1 MAKAQS
7 PAAAEEGEVAEAHSA
22 NSSSAGSAAEEHGL
36 GISESSAS
44 EDMMEYDSDSD
55 SDWRN
60 DTDTSES
67 DADAPTLQPPVP
79 AYDPV
84 HTEEEERGEGASI
97 PDLCTPGPPG
107 APTLADEIVLM
118 SRCGLPISRAN
129 REYLYVA
136 RKRAKAM
143 RAAARIQAAAR
154 GRLQRNI
161 LSTKS
166 ISTHLPTP
174 ALPAPPSPIREACA
188 AALQVSP
195 DSVAAH
201 PACPPT
207 TAVEYSS
214 AICLQAFTR
223 MLLAQ
228 RAVLRMTTAATD
240 SLRFFT
246 MSAHEGY
253 GSDTTAAAI
262 LLRFARH
269 RCLPSQHRGDT
280 IRTIK
285 AKQLIKQLTTGLK
298 GERERVSDQ
307 LAMAIQA
314 EQAAQNEEETGV
326 WEYTPCYL
334 VKYVD
339 GVETHLPTC
348 AKTGCNM
355 HRYSPPYPKHSHRG
369 PGMQPL
375 KESLFCSPECKDQ
388 VCEST
393 GLRINELRWVHD
405 DYHRRAD
412 DLPPSERAQH
422 YRQVER
428 AGGANPGL

>member
-1 MAKAQS
+1 MAAHLENEARALAL
-7 PAAAEEGEVAEAHSA
+7 AAAA
-22 NSSSAGSAAEEHGL
+22 
-36 GISESSAS
+36 
-44 EDMMEYDSDSD
+44 
-55 SDWRN
+55 
-60 DTDTSES
+60 T
-67 DADAPTLQPPVP
+67 
-79 AYDPV
+79 
-84 HTEEEERGEGASI
+84 
-97 PDLCTPGPPG
+97 
-107 APTLADEIVLM
+107 
-118 SRCGLPISRAN
+118 
-129 REYLYVA
+129 
-136 RKRAKAM
+136 
-143 RAAARIQAAAR
+143 RIQAVAR
-154 GRLQRNI
+154 GNTARNI
-161 LSTKS
+161 VTFCLHLAKHAGTG
-166 ISTHLPTP
+166 THLPTP
-174 ALPAPPSPIREACA
+174 AQPAPLSPTREARA
-188 AALQVSP
+188 AAILVSP

-207 TAVEYSS
+207 AAVEYTS
-214 AICLQAFTR
+214 AIRLQAFTR

-228 RAVLRMTTAATD
+228 RAVARMTTTATD
-240 SLRFFT
+240 CLRFFA

-253 GSDTTAAAI
+253 DSEGEVSDEWEVSEWMTTAETFNDLGFTFHGGPTEAQQEQAAMPAQVHTGLNAWKTWRTLNQRLSPRALGIIHKQFTTAAAI

-334 VKYVD
+334 VKYVN

-355 HRYSPPYPKHSHRG
+355 HRYSPPHSKHFHRG
-369 PGMQPL
+369 PGKPPL
-375 KESLFCSPECKDQ
+375 RESLFCSPECKEQ
-388 VCEST
+388 VCAST
-393 GLRINELRWVHD
+393 GLQINELRWVHD

-412 DLPPSERAQH
+412 DLTPSERAQH
-422 YRQVER
+422 YRLVER